1 MQVSRKYFPE
11 ILPDNEEVYFQHLI
25 GVVESVDEL
34 STLQISKLKESY
46 HFRLAPST
54 PKYNQMLLE
63 ELLKLHNVFNLK
75 LDISKSIKSSG
86 TIVFQINLT

>member
-34 STLQISKLKESY
+34 STLQISKLKDSY

-54 PKYNQMLLE
+54 PKYNQILLE
-63 ELLKLHNVFNLK
+63 ELLKLHNIFHLK

-86 TIVFQINLT
+86 TIVFQINL

>member
-34 STLQISKLKESY
+34 STLQISKLKDSY

-63 ELLKLHNVFNLK
+63 ELLKLHNVFHLK

-86 TIVFQINLT
+86 TIVFQINL

>member
-34 STLQISKLKESY
+34 STLQISKLKDSY

-63 ELLKLHNVFNLK
+63 ELLKLHNVYHLK

-86 TIVFQINLT
+86 TIVFQINL

>member
-63 ELLKLHNVFNLK
+63 ELLKLHNIFHLK

-86 TIVFQINLT
+86 TIVFQINL

>member
-34 STLQISKLKESY
+34 STLQISKLKDKY

-63 ELLKLHNVFNLK
+63 ELLKLHNVFHLK

-86 TIVFQINLT
+86 TIVFQINL